1 VSFKPAAEVEREYG
15 LRPGSL
21 TSYQQPNLW
30 TCYPES
36 RLDRDRYRD
45 GDPLYRDWARRLTQA
60 RPARDW
66 KEEAFVQSEMSIA
79 LFKLGYALVSFCAD
93 HANLD
98 EPPTRRTGY
107 PTVDELLHLT
117 TGRPTVFVIQ
127 KPGLE
132 HAIAKTV
139 DGVIIDPS
147 TGKEYADEYPLK
159 TIEISFPSG
168 GKAMDRKTDRNL
180 AWCLFIMGMMIL
192 WLLADVWSDGWHT
205 AAASGPW
212 RATSTGSWSGRAGS
226 RPGKPAEIFRQH
238 EAAQRKK

>member
-1 VSFKPAAEVEREYG
+1 MPTWLNDWGGDKPRSKCVGCGSFAYTAQEMADHVCPDDRVFKPAAEVEREYG

-30 TCYPES
+30 TCYPKAVSIATGIAMEILFTVIGHDGS
-36 RLDRDRYRD
+36 RKLDLP
-45 GDPLYRDWARRLTQA
+45 G
-60 RPARDW
+60 DW

-159 TIEISFPSG
+159 TIEILIPI
-168 GKAMDRKTDRNL
+168 RR
-180 AWCLFIMGMMIL
+180 
-192 WLLADVWSDGWHT
+192 
-205 AAASGPW
+205 
-212 RATSTGSWSGRAGS
+212 
-226 RPGKPAEIFRQH
+226 
-238 EAAQRKK
+238 